1 MANLNSK
8 LEITTTTG
16 KSYDC
21 IMEDNYTEVYQNI
34 NVVDNTDGFIELAS
48 LSKTN
53 ASALKGSKL
62 LVLKNNSPVGV
73 ELQFHINEF
82 NDSSNVDQYT
92 EDLRI
97 TQLLGAN
104 EYMVIPNQYMIGYA
118 TDASASN
125 AKTIDNKGGYDVNSG
140 NLYRPANDT
149 IGNLLIDDA
158 SGINSTDTTVG
169 VDNGNFFRVGDLLRL
184 EDEIVEVTAISTN
197 DLTIRRGLHGSTAA
211 SHADDVVVRFPF
223 FNKYSDYDAFT
234 HTQTNSSGRFGMQNL
249 FGYGRSRTY
258 PTGIVKGSFSMKFY
272 NNGYQELG
280 LSGVTSASNSGL
292 TASTAYQF
300 IVAVDGGSDYDV
312 DFTTD
317 ATDLSVGKVLSLI
330 QAQFDSAYY
339 ASSGNLKNKKLTVG
353 IVNGDIRFTSGQ
365 RTRVS
370 AVELKDSS
378 GSDTDLWSQGI
389 FPAVADVETA
399 IPALLP
405 DDVIYTKDTYIQK
418 TNMNVFSYD
427 DGKGNILGG
436 EASGTINYET
446 GAIDFT
452 GPANAEFVAS
462 FNYDSA
468 HSGGLNASSNEE
480 NGIITISAR
489 SVNSKI
495 NAEVELLGFV

>member
-21 IMEDNYTEVYQNI
+21 TMQDQYTEVYQNI
-34 NVVDNTDGFIELAS
+34 NVVDNTDGFIQLAS
-48 LSKTN
+48 LSKSN

-62 LVLKNNSPVGV
+62 LVLKNNSPVGI
-73 ELQFHINEF
+73 ELQFHINKF
-82 NDSSNVDQYT
+82 TDSSNIDQYSS
-92 EDLRI
+92 DARI

-104 EYMVIPNQYMIGYA
+104 EYMVIPNQYMIEYA
-118 TDASASN
+118 ADASAAN
-125 AKTIDNKGGYDVNSG
+125 AKTIDNKGGFDINSG
-140 NLYRPANDT
+140 NLYATATAPVGNILVDGAINDAVT
-149 IGNLLIDDA
+149 SVTVDD
-158 SGINSTDTTVG
+158 GD
-169 VDNGNFFRVGDLLRL
+169 FFRVGDLLRFG
-184 EDEIVEVTAISTN
+184 DEIVEVTAISTN

-211 SHADDVVVRFPF
+211 SHSDNAVIRFPF

-249 FGYGRSRTY
+249 FGYGRSKTY
-258 PTGIVKGSFSMKFY
+258 PTGIVKGSFAMKFY

-300 IVAVDGGSDYDV
+300 QVAVDGGSAYDV
-312 DFTTD
+312 DVTTD
-317 ATDLSVGKVLSLI
+317 ASDLSVGKVLSLI
-330 QAQFDSAYY
+330 QAQFDAAYY
-339 ASSGNLKNKKLTVG
+339 ASSGNLKNKRLTVG
-353 IVNGDIRFTSGQ
+353 IVDGDIRFTSGQ
-365 RTRVS
+365 RTRAS
-370 AVELKDSS
+370 AVALSDSS
-378 GSDTDLWSQGI
+378 GGDTDIWGVGI
-389 FPAVADVETA
+389 FPAVANVETA
-399 IPALLP
+399 VPALLP
-405 DDVIYTKDTYIQK
+405 DDVVYTKDTYITQS
-418 TNMNVFSYD
+418 NMGAFSYD

-468 HSGGLNASSNEE
+468 HSGGINATSNQE

-495 NAEVELLGFV
+495 NAEVELLGLV

>member
-21 IMEDNYTEVYQNI
+21 TMQDQYTEVYQNI
-34 NVVDNTDGFIELAS
+34 NVVDNTDGFIQLAT
-48 LSKTN
+48 LGKTN

-62 LVLKNNSPVGV
+62 LVLKNNSSVGV

-82 NDSSNVDQYT
+82 QDSSNIDQYN

-104 EYMVIPNQYMIGYA
+104 EYMVIPNQYMIGYTA
-118 TDASASN
+118 DASASN
-125 AKTIDNKGGYDVNSG
+125 AKTIDNKGGFDVNSG
-140 NLYRPANDT
+140 NLYATATAPVA
-149 IGNLLIDDA
+149 GNILIDGA
-158 SGINSTDTTVG
+158 INDSVTSVTVDDG
-169 VDNGNFFRVGDLLRL
+169 DFFRVGDLLRFN
-184 EDEIVEVTAISTN
+184 DEIVEVTAISTN

-211 SHADDVVVRFPF
+211 SHGDNAVIRFPF

-249 FGYGRSRTY
+249 FGYGRSKTY
-258 PTGIVKGSFSMKFY
+258 PTGIVKGSFAMKFY

-300 IVAVDGGSDYDV
+300 QVAVDGGSAYDV
-312 DFTTD
+312 DVTTD
-317 ATDLSVGKVLSLI
+317 ASDLSVGKVLSLI
-330 QAQFDSAYY
+330 QAQFDAAYY
-339 ASSGNLKNKKLTVG
+339 ASSGNLKNKRLTVG
-353 IVNGDIRFTSGQ
+353 IVDGDIRFTSGQ
-365 RTRVS
+365 RTRAS
-370 AVELKDSS
+370 AVALSDSS
-378 GSDTDLWSQGI
+378 GGDTDIWGVGI
-389 FPAVADVETA
+389 FPAVANVETA
-399 IPALLP
+399 VPALLP
-405 DDVIYTKDTYIQK
+405 DDVVYTKDTYITQ
-418 TNMNVFSYD
+418 TNIGAFSYD

-446 GAIDFT
+446 GAIDFV
-452 GPANAEFVAS
+452 GPASAEFVAS

-468 HSGGLNASSNEE
+468 HSGGLNATSDQE

>member
-21 IMEDNYTEVYQNI
+21 TMQDQYTEVYQNI
-34 NVVDNTDGFIELAS
+34 NVVDNTDGFIQLAT
-48 LSKTN
+48 LGKTN

-62 LVLKNNSPVGV
+62 LVLKNNSSVGV

-82 NDSSNVDQYT
+82 NDSSNIDQYT

-118 TDASASN
+118 ADASASN

-140 NLYRPANDT
+140 NLYRPANDAT
-149 IGNLLIDDA
+149 GNILIDDA
-158 SGINSTDTTVG
+158 SGINTTDTTVG
-169 VDNGNFFRVGDLLRL
+169 VDDGDFFRVGDLLRL

-249 FGYGRSRTY
+249 FGYGRSKTY
-258 PTGIVKGSFSMKFY
+258 PTGIVKGSFAMKFY

-300 IVAVDGGSDYDV
+300 QVAVDGGSAYDV
-312 DFTTD
+312 DVTTD
-317 ATDLSVGKVLSLI
+317 ASDLSVGKVLSLI
-330 QAQFDSAYY
+330 QAQFDIAYY
-339 ASSGNLKNKKLTVG
+339 ASSGNLKNKRLTVG
-353 IVNGDIRFTSGQ
+353 IVDGDIRFTSGQ
-365 RTRVS
+365 RTRAS
-370 AVELKDSS
+370 AVALSDSS
-378 GSDTDLWSQGI
+378 GGDTDIWGVGI
-389 FPAVADVETA
+389 FPAVANVETA
-399 IPALLP
+399 VPALLP
-405 DDVIYTKDTYIQK
+405 DDVVYTKDTYITQ
-418 TNMNVFSYD
+418 TNMGAFSYD

-452 GPANAEFVAS
+452 GPASAEFVAS

-468 HSGGLNASSNEE
+468 HSGGLNATSNQE
-480 NGIITISAR
+480 NGIVTISAR

>member
-21 IMEDNYTEVYQNI
+21 TMQDQYTEVYQNI
-34 NVVDNTDGFIELAS
+34 NKVDNSDAFVSLAT

-53 ASALKGSKL
+53 ASMLKGSKL
-62 LVLKNNSPVGV
+62 LVLKNNSPVGI
-73 ELQFHINEF
+73 ELQFHINKF
-82 NDSSNVDQYT
+82 TDSSNIDQYSS
-92 EDLRI
+92 DARI

-104 EYMVIPNQYMIGYA
+104 EYMVIPNQYMIEYA
-118 TDASASN
+118 ADASAAN
-125 AKTIDNKGGYDVNSG
+125 AKTIDNKGGFDINSG
-140 NLYRPANDT
+140 NLYATATAPVGNILVDGAINDAVT
-149 IGNLLIDDA
+149 SVTVDD
-158 SGINSTDTTVG
+158 GD
-169 VDNGNFFRVGDLLRL
+169 FFRVGDLLRFG
-184 EDEIVEVTAISTN
+184 DEIVEVTAISTN

-211 SHADDVVVRFPF
+211 SHSDNAVIRFPF

-249 FGYGRSRTY
+249 FGYGRSKTY
-258 PTGIVKGSFSMKFY
+258 PTGIVKGSFAMKFY
-272 NNGYQELG
+272 NNGFQELG

-300 IVAVDGGSDYDV
+300 QVAVDGGSAYDV
-312 DFTTD
+312 DVTTD
-317 ATDLSVGKVLSLI
+317 ASDLSVGKVLSLI
-330 QAQFDSAYY
+330 QAQFDAAYY
-339 ASSGNLKNKKLTVG
+339 ASSGNLKNKRLTVG
-353 IVNGDIRFTSGQ
+353 IVDGDIRFTSGQ
-365 RTRVS
+365 RTRAS
-370 AVELKDSS
+370 AVALSDSS
-378 GSDTDLWSQGI
+378 GGDTDIWGVGI
-389 FPAVADVETA
+389 FPAVANVETA
-399 IPALLP
+399 VPALLP
-405 DDVIYTKDTYIQK
+405 DDVVYTKDTYITQS
-418 TNMNVFSYD
+418 NMGAFSYD

-468 HSGGLNASSNEE
+468 HSGGINATSNQE

>member
-21 IMEDNYTEVYQNI
+21 TMQDQYTEVYQNI
-34 NVVDNTDGFIELAS
+34 NVVDNTDGFIQLAT
-48 LSKTN
+48 LGKTN

-62 LVLKNNSPVGV
+62 LVLKNNSSVGV

-82 NDSSNVDQYT
+82 NDSSNIDQYT

-104 EYMVIPNQYMIGYA
+104 EYMVIPNQYMIGYSA
-118 TDASASN
+118 DASASN

-140 NLYRPANDT
+140 NLYRPANDAT
-149 IGNLLIDDA
+149 GNILIDDA
-158 SGINSTDTTVG
+158 SGINTTDTTVG
-169 VDNGNFFRVGDLLRL
+169 VDDGDFFRVGDLLRL

-249 FGYGRSRTY
+249 FGYGRSKTY
-258 PTGIVKGSFSMKFY
+258 PTGIVKGSFAMKFY

-300 IVAVDGGSDYDV
+300 QVAVDGGSAYDV
-312 DFTTD
+312 DVTTD
-317 ATDLSVGKVLSLI
+317 ASDLSVGKVLSLI
-330 QAQFDSAYY
+330 QAQFDIAYY
-339 ASSGNLKNKKLTVG
+339 ASSGNLKNKRLTVG
-353 IVNGDIRFTSGQ
+353 IVDGDIRFTSGQ
-365 RTRVS
+365 RTRAS
-370 AVELKDSS
+370 AVALSDSS
-378 GSDTDLWSQGI
+378 GGDTDIWGVGI

-399 IPALLP
+399 VPALLP
-405 DDVIYTKDTYIQK
+405 DDVVYTKDTYITQ
-418 TNMNVFSYD
+418 TNIGAFSYD

-452 GPANAEFVAS
+452 GPASAEFVAS

-468 HSGGLNASSNEE
+468 HSGGLNATSNQE
-480 NGIITISAR
+480 NGIVTISAR

>member
-1 MANLNSK
+1 MAKLEANLTVTAGQDKDYLCSMSN
-8 LEITTTTG
+8 
-16 KSYDC
+16 D
-21 IMEDNYTEVYQNI
+21 YTEVYSEI
-34 NVVDNTDGFIELAS
+34 AKVDNTDGFITLATAA
-48 LSKTN
+48 KTN
-53 ASALKGSKL
+53 ASLLKGSKL
-62 LVLKNNSPVGV
+62 IVIKNNSPVGV

-82 NDSSNVDQYT
+82 NDSSNIDQYT

-118 TDASASN
+118 ADASASN
-125 AKTIDNKGGYDVNSG
+125 AKTIDNKGGFDVNSG
-140 NLYRPANDT
+140 NLYATATAPVA
-149 IGNLLIDDA
+149 GNILIDGA
-158 SGINSTDTTVG
+158 INDSVTSVTVDDG
-169 VDNGNFFRVGDLLRL
+169 DFFRVGDLLRFN
-184 EDEIVEVTAISTN
+184 DEIVEVTAISTN

-211 SHADDVVVRFPF
+211 SHSDNAVIRFPF

-249 FGYGRSRTY
+249 FGYGRSKTY
-258 PTGIVKGSFSMKFY
+258 PTGIVKGSFAMKFY

-300 IVAVDGGSDYDV
+300 QVAVDGGSAYDV
-312 DFTTD
+312 DVTTD
-317 ATDLSVGKVLSLI
+317 ASDLSVGKVLSLI
-330 QAQFDSAYY
+330 QAQFDAAYY

-353 IVNGDIRFTSGQ
+353 IVDGDIRFTSGQ
-365 RTRVS
+365 RTRAS
-370 AVELKDSS
+370 AVALSDSS
-378 GSDTDLWSQGI
+378 GGDTDIWGVGI
-389 FPAVADVETA
+389 FPAVANVETA
-399 IPALLP
+399 VPALLP
-405 DDVIYTKDTYIQK
+405 DDVVYTKDTYITQ
-418 TNMNVFSYD
+418 TNMGAFSYD

-468 HSGGLNASSNEE
+468 HSGGLNATSNQE

>member
-21 IMEDNYTEVYQNI
+21 TMQDQYTEVYQNI
-34 NVVDNTDGFIELAS
+34 NVVDNTDGFIQLAT
-48 LSKTN
+48 LGKTN

-62 LVLKNNSPVGV
+62 LVLKNNSSVGV

-82 NDSSNVDQYT
+82 NDSSNIDQYT

-104 EYMVIPNQYMIGYA
+104 EYMVIPNQYMIGYSA
-118 TDASASN
+118 DASASN

-140 NLYRPANDT
+140 NLYRPANDAT
-149 IGNLLIDDA
+149 GNILIDDA
-158 SGINSTDTTVG
+158 SGINTTDTTVG
-169 VDNGNFFRVGDLLRL
+169 VDDGDFFRVGDLLRL

-249 FGYGRSRTY
+249 FGYGRSKTY
-258 PTGIVKGSFSMKFY
+258 PTGIVKGSFAMKFY

-300 IVAVDGGSDYDV
+300 QVAVDGGSAYDV
-312 DFTTD
+312 DVTTD
-317 ATDLSVGKVLSLI
+317 ASDLSVGKVLSLI
-330 QAQFDSAYY
+330 QAQFDIAYY
-339 ASSGNLKNKKLTVG
+339 ASSGNLKNKRLTVG
-353 IVNGDIRFTSGQ
+353 IVDGDIRFTSGQ
-365 RTRVS
+365 RTRAS
-370 AVELKDSS
+370 AVALSDSS
-378 GSDTDLWSQGI
+378 GGDTDIWGVGI

-399 IPALLP
+399 VPALLP
-405 DDVIYTKDTYIQK
+405 DDVVYTKDTYITQ
-418 TNMNVFSYD
+418 TNMGAFSYD

-452 GPANAEFVAS
+452 GPASAEFVAS

-468 HSGGLNASSNEE
+468 HSGGLNATSNQE
-480 NGIITISAR
+480 NGIVTISAR